1 MRQRRF
7 LILALSLL
15 VLLHLY
21 IGLRILPALPI
32 ADAGRLVGV
41 LYLILS
47 TLLIPAGFGA
57 RRLLPKPLA
66 ERLVW
71 PGLLAIGFGSSLL
84 VLTLLR
90 EITLLI
96 ALPLL
101 SDADLAALSRTTAL
115 GVPLLSLLLSII
127 GFCNARR
134 TARVVEVRIPLANLP
149 PVFHNFSIV
158 QISDIHVGPT
168 IKRDY
173 LDAIVQR
180 VNELDADMVAITGD
194 LVDGR
199 VETLGPQIAPLA
211 RLRAR
216 HGSYFVTGNHDYYSG
231 ARGWI
236 RELRR
241 LGVRVLLN
249 EHEVLQR
256 ENAALVIAGI
266 TDYSAHLFEPE
277 HRSDPQKALAGAP
290 STAAAKIL
298 LAHQPR
304 SCFAAEQA
312 GFDVQL
318 SGHTHGGQFL
328 PWNFFVPLQQPFVA
342 GLKQVGRLQLY
353 ISRGTG
359 YWGPPIRLGAP
370 SEITRIRLVAA
381 SGNATA

>member
-1 MRQRRF
+1 
-7 LILALSLL
+7 
-15 VLLHLY
+15 
-21 IGLRILPALPI
+21 
-32 ADAGRLVGV
+32 
-41 LYLILS
+41 
-47 TLLIPAGFGA
+47 
-57 RRLLPKPLA
+57 
-66 ERLVW
+66 
-71 PGLLAIGFGSSLL
+71 
-84 VLTLLR
+84 
-90 EITLLI
+90 
-96 ALPLL
+96 
-101 SDADLAALSRTTAL
+101 
-115 GVPLLSLLLSII
+115 
-127 GFCNARR
+127 
-134 TARVVEVRIPLANLP
+134 
-149 PVFHNFSIV
+149 
-158 QISDIHVGPT
+158 
-168 IKRDY
+168 
-173 LDAIVQR
+173 
-180 VNELDADMVAITGD
+180 
-194 LVDGR
+194 
-199 VETLGPQIAPLA
+199 
-211 RLRAR
+211 
-216 HGSYFVTGNHDYYSG
+216 SYFVTGNHDYYSG

-381 SGNATA
+381 PGNATA

>member
-15 VLLHLY
+15 VLLHVY
-21 IGLRILPALPI
+21 IGQRILPALPV
-32 ADAGRLVGV
+32 AGVGQLAGV

-47 TLLIPAGFGA
+47 ALLIPAGFGA

-71 PGLLAIGFGSSLL
+71 PGLLAIGLGSSLL

-90 EITLLI
+90 DIVLLV
-96 ALPLL
+96 ALPFL
-101 SDADLAALSRTTAL
+101 SGADLSALSRTTAL
-115 GVPLLSLLLSII
+115 GVPLLSLLLSIV
-127 GFCNARR
+127 GFSNARR
-134 TARVVEVRIPLANLP
+134 TARVVEVQIPLANLP
-149 PVFHNFSIV
+149 PAFHNFSIV

-168 IKRDY
+168 IKHEY
-173 LDAIVQR
+173 LDAIVRR
-180 VNELDADMVAITGD
+180 VNELDADIVAITGD

-199 VETLGPQIAPLA
+199 VESLAPHIAPLG
-211 RLRAR
+211 RLQGR
-216 HGSYFVTGNHDYYSG
+216 HGCYFVTGNHEYYSG
-231 ARGWI
+231 APGWI

-241 LGVRVLLN
+241 LGIRVLLN

-256 ENAALVIAGI
+256 DDAALVIAGI

-290 STAAAKIL
+290 TTAAARIL

-304 SCFAAEQA
+304 SCFGAEQA

-342 GLKQVGRLQLY
+342 GLKRVGRLWLY
-353 ISRGTG
+353 VSRGTG
-359 YWGPPIRLGAP
+359 YWGPPMRLGAP
-370 SEITRIRLVAA
+370 SEITRIRLVR
-381 SGNATA
+381 G